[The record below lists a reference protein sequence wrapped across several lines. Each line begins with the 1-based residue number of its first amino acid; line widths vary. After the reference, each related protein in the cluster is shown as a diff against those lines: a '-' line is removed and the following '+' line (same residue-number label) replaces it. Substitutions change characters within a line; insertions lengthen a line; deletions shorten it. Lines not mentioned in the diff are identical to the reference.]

1 MTRVQQAILD
11 IAFFFTMDKSTYGN
25 TINGKNT
32 KTTTELKL
40 RQYKWQEYRSQ
51 EYKWQIVKKKKK
63 RTIDKS
69 TNDRRVQIDSTN
81 GKIYIKRV

>member
-1 MTRVQQAILD
+1 MAD
-11 IAFFFTMDKSTYGN
+11 SEK
-25 TINGKNT
+25 
-32 KTTTELKL
+32 E
-40 RQYKWQEYRSQ
+40 
-51 EYKWQIVKKKKK
+51 KK